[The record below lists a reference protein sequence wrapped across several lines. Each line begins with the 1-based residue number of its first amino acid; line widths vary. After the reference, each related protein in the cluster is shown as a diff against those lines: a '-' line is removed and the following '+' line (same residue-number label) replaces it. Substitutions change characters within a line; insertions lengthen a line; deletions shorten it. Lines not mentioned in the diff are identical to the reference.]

1 MQILLK
7 LCLANIEQASNDFP
21 QEKKK
26 KKPSNRKQ
34 VSNHD
39 MTSTKIMP
47 KRIQFQTSNVNMT
60 AIQFI
65 LV

>member
-26 KKPSNRKQ
+26 KKTFKQ
-34 VSNHD
+34 ETSFKPWHD
-39 MTSTKIMP
+39 IHK
-47 KRIQFQTSNVNMT
+47 NN
-60 AIQFI
+60 A
-65 LV
+65 